1 MRSAANSKTNLSFS
15 KRQVQSIYRWL
26 EDQATLYNHPSF
38 ITDDPISV
46 PHRFTRLQD
55 IEISGLLTAIMA
67 WGQRKTIIGNANRLM
82 QMMDDAPYD
91 FICHHQEK
99 DRKRFKSFCH
109 RTLQSDDILYLVTV
123 LQDFYLKEESLENAF
138 AGPMGV
144 DDPDVYAG
152 LEGFHNMM
160 FDQPWVLERTR
171 KHIATPVRKSSC
183 KRLNMYLRW
192 MVRSDDRGVDFG
204 LWHKITPSQLVIP
217 LDVHVGNVARRLGLL
232 KRETNDWQAAKE
244 LTVCL
249 KHFDPI
255 DPVRY
260 DFALFGAGIHQSRGS
275 EDFWP

>member
-15 KRQVQSIYRWL
+15 KRQVESIHRWL
-26 EDQATLYNHPSF
+26 EEQASRYNHPSF

-67 WGQRKTIIGNANRLM
+67 WGQRKTIISNAHRLM

-91 FICHHQEK
+91 FVRHHQDT
-99 DRKRFKSFCH
+99 DRKRFESFCH
-109 RTLQSDDILYLVTV
+109 RTLQSDDILYIVTV
-123 LQDFYLKEESLENAF
+123 LQDYYVKEESLETAF
-138 AGPMGV
+138 AGPMGIN
-144 DDPDVYAG
+144 DHDVYAA

-204 LWHKITPSQLVIP
+204 LWKKITPAQLVIP

-232 KRETNDWQAAKE
+232 RREANDWQAAKE
-244 LTVCL
+244 LTECL
-249 KHFDPI
+249 KQFDPA

-260 DFALFGAGIHQSRGS
+260 DFALFGAGIHQSKGS
-275 EDFWP
+275 DDFWP

>member
-15 KRQVQSIYRWL
+15 KRQVESIYQWL
-26 EDQATLYNHPSF
+26 EDQASRYNHPSF

-55 IEISGLLTAIMA
+55 IEIAGLLTAIMA
-67 WGQRKTIIGNANRLM
+67 WGQRKTIISNANRLM

-91 FICHHQEK
+91 FIRHHQDT
-99 DRKRFKSFCH
+99 DRKRFESLCH

-123 LQDFYLKEESLENAF
+123 LQDYYRKEMSLEAAF

-144 DDPDVYAG
+144 DDADVYAG

-192 MVRSDDRGVDFG
+192 MVRRDDREVDFG
-204 LWHKITPSQLVIP
+204 LWKRITPGQLVIP

-232 KRETNDWQAAKE
+232 RRETNDWQAAKE
-244 LTVCL
+244 LTECL
-249 KHFDPI
+249 KQFDPA

-260 DFALFGAGIHQSRGS
+260 DFALFGAGIHQSKAS

>member
-15 KRQVQSIYRWL
+15 KRQVESIYQWL
-26 EDQATLYNHPSF
+26 EDQASRYNHPSF

-55 IEISGLLTAIMA
+55 IEIAGLLTAIMA
-67 WGQRKTIIGNANRLM
+67 WGQRKTIISNANRLM

-91 FICHHQEK
+91 FIRHHQDT
-99 DRKRFKSFCH
+99 DRKRFESFCH

-123 LQDFYLKEESLENAF
+123 LQDYYRKEMSLEAAF

-144 DDPDVYAG
+144 DDADVYAG

-183 KRLNMYLRW
+183 KRLNMFLRW
-192 MVRSDDRGVDFG
+192 MVRGDDRGVDFG
-204 LWHKITPSQLVIP
+204 LWKKITPAQLVIP

-244 LTVCL
+244 LTECL
-249 KHFDPI
+249 KQFDPA

-260 DFALFGAGIHQSRGS
+260 DFALFGAGIHQSKAS

>member
-1 MRSAANSKTNLSFS
+1 
-15 KRQVQSIYRWL
+15 
-26 EDQATLYNHPSF
+26 
-38 ITDDPISV
+38 
-46 PHRFTRLQD
+46 
-55 IEISGLLTAIMA
+55 MA
-67 WGQRKTIIGNANRLM
+67 WGQRKTIISNANRLM

-91 FICHHQEK
+91 FIRHHQDT
-99 DRKRFKSFCH
+99 DRKRFESFCH

-123 LQDFYLKEESLENAF
+123 LQDYYRKEMSLEAAF

-144 DDPDVYAG
+144 DDADVYAG

-192 MVRSDDRGVDFG
+192 MVRRDDREVDFG
-204 LWHKITPSQLVIP
+204 LWKRITPGQLVIP

-232 KRETNDWQAAKE
+232 RRETNDWQAAKE
-244 LTVCL
+244 LTECL
-249 KHFDPI
+249 KQFDPA

-260 DFALFGAGIHQSRGS
+260 DFALFGAGIHQSKAS